1 MTRVLITGDRNWN
14 CVQLAKDIVRR
25 LMNRYGE
32 IKIIHGCCRGVDLS
46 FAEACESLF
55 VLTEE
60 HPADWSRGKREGPD
74 RNLRMIKSEPDFV
87 IAFHRNIRE
96 SRGTANCVEQALVHK
111 LKVYLV
117 YNEDGD
123 IKEIK

>member
-1 MTRVLITGDRNWN
+1 MTKILVTGDRNWR
-14 CVQLAKDIVRR
+14 CVELAMKMMRR
-25 LMNRYGE
+25 LLDRY
-32 IKIIHGCCRGVDLS
+32 KDVTIIHGNCRGVDKS
-46 FAEACESLF
+46 FDQACAYLQVPMEVF
-55 VLTEE
+55 
-60 HPADWSRGKREGPD
+60 PADWSKGKREGPD

-96 SRGTANCVEQALVHK
+96 SRGTANCVGQALVHK

-123 IKEIK
+123 VKEIK